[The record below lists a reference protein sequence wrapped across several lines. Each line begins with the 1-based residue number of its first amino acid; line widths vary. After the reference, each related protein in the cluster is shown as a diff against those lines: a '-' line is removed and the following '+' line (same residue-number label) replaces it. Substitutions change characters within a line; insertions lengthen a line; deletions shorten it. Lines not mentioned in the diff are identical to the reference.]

1 MSLIKLIFGDPHKK
15 RVEKLKPII
24 EQINEFEEQIV
35 KMSDEEMRDRTFY
48 FKHLIQKECENI
60 KDKKDRLKAE
70 KKVMDDILP
79 EAFALVRE
87 ASKRSLKMRHFDVQ
101 LMGGIELHNGQI
113 SEMKTGEG
121 KTLVATL
128 PSYLNALTGRGVHI
142 VTVNDYLAKRDSEWM
157 GKIHKFLGLEVGCV
171 QHHLSSH
178 ERRKAYGADIT
189 YGTNNEYGFD
199 YLRDNMASEINQC
212 VQRELNYAVV
222 DEVDSILVDEA
233 RTPLIISG
241 QIDEA
246 YDLYERFQQIIH
258 MFHGKHKDYAI
269 KKPLFVDENAPDE
282 EADCDYLVDEKQKN
296 VVLTERGILK
306 AQDILKT
313 PDLFSE
319 ENPEFA
325 HHLLI
330 GLKAKE
336 LYRRDI
342 EYVIKPNE
350 RGEEEVVIVDEFTG
364 RLMPGRR
371 YSDGLHQAIEA
382 KENVHIQEE
391 SQTMATITFQ
401 NYFRMYNKLSG
412 MTGTALTE
420 EAEFGK
426 IYRLGVS
433 LIPTNMPMVRD
444 DMSDLIFKTVE
455 QKFAA
460 IANEIEEVHKT
471 GRPILVGTISI
482 EKSEHIS
489 NLLRRKGIPHK
500 VLNAKNHEKEAEII
514 AQAGRYK
521 SVTISTNMAGRG
533 TDILLG
539 GNPEFLTKAEFRLKG
554 KNYNEVPKNEYDD
567 IYEKIQKQ
575 VDDEHQKVV
584 DAGGLYVIGTERHE
598 SRRIDNQLRGRAGR
612 QGDPGSSR
620 FFLSL
625 EDDLMR
631 IFGGDRITKIME
643 ALKVEEDMAIES
655 SMVSKAIENAQKKVE
670 LYNFGIRKS
679 VLEYDEVM
687 NIQRNII
694 YEQRKKILEGENLKP
709 VAIDML
715 KRISDDIVYS
725 FIMGLPEEEWDLKG
739 IIEDL
744 AHVVPLMSSLNPR
757 ELEGREADNLVNYL
771 YEQAVNAYDAK
782 ESILSEDL
790 MRSIER
796 MVMLRI
802 IDQKWIDHLHE
813 MDALRDGIGLRAY
826 GQKDPLI
833 EYKREGRQLFEDMMK
848 SVRHEVVVTLFHIQ
862 VEYSLPSHR

>member
-1 MSLIKLIFGDPHKK
+1 
-15 RVEKLKPII
+15 
-24 EQINEFEEQIV
+24 
-35 KMSDEEMRDRTFY
+35 
-48 FKHLIQKECENI
+48 
-60 KDKKDRLKAE
+60 
-70 KKVMDDILP
+70 
-79 EAFALVRE
+79 
-87 ASKRSLKMRHFDVQ
+87 
-101 LMGGIELHNGQI
+101 
-113 SEMKTGEG
+113 
-121 KTLVATL
+121 
-128 PSYLNALTGRGVHI
+128 
-142 VTVNDYLAKRDSEWM
+142 
-157 GKIHKFLGLEVGCV
+157 
-171 QHHLSSH
+171 
-178 ERRKAYGADIT
+178 
-189 YGTNNEYGFD
+189 
-199 YLRDNMASEINQC
+199 
-212 VQRELNYAVV
+212 
-222 DEVDSILVDEA
+222 
-233 RTPLIISG
+233 
-241 QIDEA
+241 
-246 YDLYERFQQIIH
+246 
-258 MFHGKHKDYAI
+258 
-269 KKPLFVDENAPDE
+269 
-282 EADCDYLVDEKQKN
+282 
-296 VVLTERGILK
+296 
-306 AQDILKT
+306 
-313 PDLFSE
+313 
-319 ENPEFA
+319 
-325 HHLLI
+325 
-330 GLKAKE
+330 
-336 LYRRDI
+336 
-342 EYVIKPNE
+342 
-350 RGEEEVVIVDEFTG
+350 
-364 RLMPGRR
+364 
-371 YSDGLHQAIEA
+371 
-382 KENVHIQEE
+382 
-391 SQTMATITFQ
+391 
-401 NYFRMYNKLSG
+401 MYNKLSG

-771 YEQAVNAYDAK
+771 YEQAGNA
-782 ESILSEDL
+782 
-790 MRSIER
+790 
-796 MVMLRI
+796 
-802 IDQKWIDHLHE
+802 
-813 MDALRDGIGLRAY
+813 
-826 GQKDPLI
+826 
-833 EYKREGRQLFEDMMK
+833 
-848 SVRHEVVVTLFHIQ
+848 
-862 VEYSLPSHR
+862 